1 MYMQIKDA
9 AAKLGFSRQW
19 THVLIDQGKLNTTM
33 LAGRRVVIADK
44 AFQALERG
52 RRKVGKSEKSIA

>member
-9 AAKLGFSRQW
+9 ATRLGFSRQW
-19 THVLIDQGKLNTTM
+19 THVLIDQGKLNTTI

-44 AFQALERG
+44 AFQAMEKG
-52 RRKVGKSEKSIA
+52 RRKAGK

>member
-19 THVLIDQGKLNTTM
+19 THVLIDQGKLNTTV

-44 AFQALERG
+44 AFLAMERE
-52 RRKVGKSEKSIA
+52 RRKVGK